1 MPLSSAPF
9 REAPPT
15 DAVSRTVSSFDGTRI
30 QYDLYEAPSRTAV
43 VIVPGFWRYRRH
55 PSMTHL
61 ALWLQS
67 EGYRTAVVD
76 PRGHGDSEGT
86 YGFNLN
92 EHYDVSAVIDDVRS
106 TTATESVMLAGL
118 SYGGAIAI
126 TTAARHDFPIAGVVL
141 ISPVADFA
149 MIMPRINPFTIH
161 RHIALSQALHRPRFD
176 WHLQRLKRS
185 PKLRALDDVTDVRAP
200 LCFIHV
206 KNDWLIGHTHST
218 TLFEQANEP
227 KELHIIDIPGNYHAD
242 RIFMV
247 AGDQIEPIVRGFLT
261 RYCQK

>member
-1 MPLSSAPF
+1 MPLSSAPV
-9 REAPPT
+9 REAPPSE
-15 DAVSRTVSSFDGTRI
+15 AISRIVSSFDGTRI
-30 QYDLYEAPSRTAV
+30 HYDLYEAPSRAAV
-43 VIVPGFWRYRRH
+43 IVVPGFWRFRRH

-61 ALWLQS
+61 ALWLQA
-67 EGYRTAVVD
+67 EGYRTAVLD

-92 EHYDVSAVIDDVRS
+92 EHHDVAAVIEDVRA
-106 TTATESVMLAGL
+106 TTATQSIALVGL

-126 TTAARHDFPIAGVVL
+126 TTAARHHFPTSAIAL

-161 RHIALSQALHRPRFD
+161 RHIAWSQALHRPRFD
-176 WHLQRLKRS
+176 WHLKRS
-185 PKLRALDDVTDVRAP
+185 PKLRALDDVTDVTAP

-218 TLFEQANEP
+218 ALFDRANEP

-242 RIFMV
+242 RIFSV
-247 AGDQIEPIVRGFLT
+247 AGDQIEPIMRDFLA
-261 RYCQK
+261 RYLGK